1 MGKKTWRTLDNALHR
16 KTKRTTLDAMLIKE
30 EIWTDKTDIADA
42 FNDYFATI
50 SSNNHVQPNDTPSY
64 KNYPNAPTDT
74 SFSFQ
79 PIDNTVTLQLL
90 SKLTATHSCGHDII
104 SSEISECIT
113 LIVNQSIMTGIYPDK
128 LKVAK
133 VVPIF
138 RKEDNLQ
145 LKNYRPISVL
155 PVLSKIFENV
165 MLTQLVEYFT
175 TNNLLSSQQYG
186 FRSNR
191 STDLAALELM
201 DRNIKNMNDNLWLVN
216 IYLDFSK
223 AFDSLNHII
232 LLSKLKFYGIQQDAL
247 CLLKSYLTNRS
258 Q

>member
-16 KTKRTTLDAMLIKE
+16 KTKRTTPDAMLIKE
-30 EIWTDKTDIADA
+30 EICTNKTDIADA

-64 KNYPNAPTDT
+64 KKYLNAPTDT

-79 PIDNTVTLQLL
+79 PIDNTVTLQLF
-90 SKLTATHSCGHDII
+90 SKLTATHSCAHDNI
-104 SSEISECIT
+104 SSTVLKYISKEISECIT
-113 LIVNQSIMTGIYPDK
+113 LIVYQSIVTGIYPDK

-138 RKEDNLQ
+138 KKEDKLQ

-155 PVLSKIFENV
+155 PVISKIFENV

-201 DRNIKNMNDNLWLVN
+201 DRNIKNMNDNLWPVN
-216 IYLDFSK
+216 I
-223 AFDSLNHII
+223 
-232 LLSKLKFYGIQQDAL
+232 
-247 CLLKSYLTNRS
+247 
-258 Q
+258 

>member
-1 MGKKTWRTLDNALHR
+1 MV
-16 KTKRTTLDAMLIKE
+16 
-30 EIWTDKTDIADA
+30 
-42 FNDYFATI
+42 FNYLNT
-50 SSNNHVQPNDTPSY
+50 
-64 KNYPNAPTDT
+64 PTDV

-79 PIDNTVTLQLL
+79 PIDNTATLQLL
-90 SKLTATHSCGHDII
+90 SKVTTTHSCGHDNI
-104 SSEISECIT
+104 SSTVQKYISNEISECIT
-113 LIVNQSIMTGIYPDK
+113 LIVNQFIKTGIYPDK

-138 RKEDNLQ
+138 QKEDKLQ
-145 LKNYRPISVL
+145 LKNYRLISVL
-155 PVLSKIFENV
+155 HVISKIFENV

-201 DRNIKNMNDNLWLVN
+201 DRNIKNMNDNLWPAK

-223 AFDSLNHII
+223 AFDSLKHII
-232 LLSKLKFYGIQQDAL
+232 LLSKLKCYDIQQNVPY
-247 CLLKSYLTNRS
+247 LLKSYLSYRS
-258 Q
+258 QYVQLDNVKSSHHTVLCGIPQG

>member
-1 MGKKTWRTLDNALHR
+1 MYHSNSKSVHK
-16 KTKRTTLDAMLIKE
+16 
-30 EIWTDKTDIADA
+30 DIA
-42 FNDYFATI
+42 
-50 SSNNHVQPNDTPSY
+50 
-64 KNYPNAPTDT
+64 
-74 SFSFQ
+74 
-79 PIDNTVTLQLL
+79 
-90 SKLTATHSCGHDII
+90 
-104 SSEISECIT
+104 
-113 LIVNQSIMTGIYPDK
+113 IYPDK

-138 RKEDNLQ
+138 KKEDKLQ

-155 PVLSKIFENV
+155 PVISKIFQNV
-165 MLTQLVEYFT
+165 MLTQLVEYYT

-201 DRNIKNMNDNLWLVN
+201 DRNMNDNLWPVN

-232 LLSKLKFYGIQQDAL
+232 LLSKLKFYGIEQDAL
-247 CLLKSYLTNRS
+247 YLLKSYLSNRRQYVQLDNETS
-258 Q
+258 SHHTVLCGIPQGSVLGPFMFNIFINDIIKASSKFDLILYADDTTLVSTLENFGTLSNVAELEYAINCEISLPHPGLLVICSF